1 VAILP
6 PQKKGYIMAK
16 IKLLIGSKELRR
28 IGADQRTAG
37 LECTADDYDSA
48 AADIDTLTAE
58 VKRLNETLRAAS
70 WGNDWLNLSCTEWV
84 N

>member
-1 VAILP
+1 
-6 PQKKGYIMAK
+6 MAK
-16 IKLLIGSKELRR
+16 ISLLIGSKELRR

-37 LECTADDYDSA
+37 LECTAEDYDSA

-58 VKRLNETLRAAS
+58 VQRLNEILRFAS
-70 WGNDWLNLSCTEWV
+70 VSRTEWI